1 MTFQMKQPRQFSEDK
16 LVIAT
21 HNKGKLSEIISMF
34 DKFDFSLISANELR
48 LPEPEETETSFKGNA
63 LLKARTAAN
72 ASGLPSLADDSGLSV
87 TALHG
92 APGIYSAR
100 WAMPNGNF
108 EKAMRRVHKELSK
121 IETHDFSAQ
130 FVCALAL
137 VWPNG
142 DEVCVEGRVDGH
154 IIWPPRGK
162 FGFGY
167 DAIFQPNGHELSFGE
182 MAPEKK
188 HNMSHR
194 ADAFNQLLHTVFK
207 PLDVS

>member
-1 MTFQMKQPRQFSEDK
+1 MRQTRQFSEDT

-21 HNKGKLSEIISMF
+21 HNKGKLSEITSLF
-34 DKFDFSLISANELR
+34 DKFDFSVMSATELR

-63 LLKARTAAN
+63 LLKARAAAN
-72 ASGLPSLADDSGLSV
+72 ASGYASLADDSGLSI

-108 EKAMRRVHKELSK
+108 EKAMRRVHNELSQ
-121 IETHDFSAQ
+121 IETRDFSAQ

-142 DEVCVEGRVDGH
+142 DELGVEGRVNGN
-154 IIWPPRGK
+154 IIWPPRGE

-167 DAIFQPNGHELSFGE
+167 DAIFQPNGHNLSFGE
-182 MAPEKK
+182 MEPEKK
-188 HNMSHR
+188 HKMSHR
-194 ADAFNQLLHTVFK
+194 ANAFKQLLETVFIQ
-207 PLDVS
+207 LDVN